1 LRAPK
6 ISVARVISPQ
16 LGGVPTAS
24 RPGSTGT
31 NRSEV
36 VAAGQL
42 GDTRR
47 VLQLGLAFGVVY
59 LVFLISWF
67 WGTRGRRRR
76 AGEMRLERG
85 LE

>member
-1 LRAPK
+1 MR
-6 ISVARVISPQ
+6 
-16 LGGVPTAS
+16 S
-24 RPGSTGT
+24 R
-31 NRSEV
+31 EV
-36 VAAGQL
+36 VAAGHL

-47 VLQLGLAFGVVY
+47 ALQLGLVFAAVY

-76 AGEMRLERG
+76 AGEVRLERG

>member
-1 LRAPK
+1 
-6 ISVARVISPQ
+6 VISPHF
-16 LGGVPTAS
+16 GAATTAS
-24 RPGSTGT
+24 RHGSTAT
-31 NRSEV
+31 SRSTAVRSRKSRPEV
-36 VAAGQL
+36 VAAGGL

-47 VLQLGLAFGVVY
+47 VLKLGLVFGLVY